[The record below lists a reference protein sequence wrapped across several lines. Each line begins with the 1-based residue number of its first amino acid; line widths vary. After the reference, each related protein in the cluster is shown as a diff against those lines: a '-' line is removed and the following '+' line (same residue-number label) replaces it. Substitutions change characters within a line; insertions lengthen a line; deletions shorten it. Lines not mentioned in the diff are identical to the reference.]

1 MTDMLIPPAPA
12 PAPAPVRSRTRAR
25 YWVDELD
32 GYLTC
37 TEIVDVTHDVKSFS
51 FELPGPA
58 SLHFLPGQ
66 FLTFRFL
73 INGERVERCY
83 TISSAPTRP
92 ERLTITV
99 KRVPGGVVSNWLHDH
114 VRVGDAIGA
123 SGPFGQFSSAVHPAD
138 TYLFLTAGSG
148 ITPAMSMLRT
158 LCDTGDPSSA
168 VFVHCART
176 PDDIIFRD
184 ELEALAAERGVAVV
198 ILCESDSPGE
208 LWRGPRGRL
217 TLPALFQAAPDLLG
231 REVFT
236 CGPPPYMK
244 AVRELLDLVG
254 ADPARSHEESFNV
267 GPAAPVTGTE
277 AVGTGTTRQVDFRRS
292 GQVVECGTNTTILE
306 AAARAGIPL
315 PSSCGEGV
323 CGTCKLSLLSG
334 RVDMQHAGGI
344 RPREIALNLILACC
358 STPLDDVA
366 IDA

>member
-1 MTDMLIPPAPA
+1 MTDMLTSPAPA
-12 PAPAPVRSRTRAR
+12 PTQNHAQ
-25 YWVDELD
+25 YWVDEVD
-32 GYLTC
+32 GYISC
-37 TEIVDVTHDVKSFS
+37 TEIVDITHDVKSFS

-58 SLHFLPGQ
+58 SLRFLPGQ

-92 ERLTITV
+92 ECLTITV

-114 VRVGDAIGA
+114 VRVGDAIGV
-123 SGPFGQFSSAVHPAD
+123 SGPFGQFSSAIHPAD
-138 TYLFLTAGSG
+138 KYLFLTAGSG

-158 LCDTGDPSSA
+158 LCDAGKESNV

-184 ELEALAAERGVAVV
+184 ELEAMAAARGVTVA

-208 LWRGPRGRL
+208 QWRGPRGRL
-217 TLPALFQAAPDLLG
+217 TLSALFQAAPDLLS
-231 REVFT
+231 REIFT
-236 CGPPPYMK
+236 CGPPPYMA

-254 ADPARSHEESFNV
+254 VDQARSHEESFV
-267 GPAAPVTGTE
+267 LGPAAPVTGTSVTDTE
-277 AVGTGTTRQVDFRRS
+277 PAGTGTTHKVDFRRS
-292 GQVVECGTNTTILE
+292 GQVVECDTDTTILE

-315 PSSCGEGV
+315 PSSCGEGM
-323 CGTCKLSLLSG
+323 CGTCKVMLLSG
-334 RVDMQHAGGI
+334 RVDMRHAGGI
-344 RPREIALNLILACC
+344 RPREMAQDKILACC
-358 STPLDDVA
+358 SRPLDDVG